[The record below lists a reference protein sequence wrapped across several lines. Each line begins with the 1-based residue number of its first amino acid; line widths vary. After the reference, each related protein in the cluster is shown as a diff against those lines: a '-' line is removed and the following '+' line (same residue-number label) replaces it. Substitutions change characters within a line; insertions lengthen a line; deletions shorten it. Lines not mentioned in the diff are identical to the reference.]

1 MGDKGRL
8 KGEGLR
14 RAGLARELR
23 CERGRDADRVRER
36 GRDADRVRERGR
48 DADRD
53 LDLDLDLDDRRGNAA
68 GDRKP
73 GKGESKVGK
82 EGDLDRDGRGEAAG
96 EPGGPCGEG
105 SPTII
110 CP

>member
-36 GRDADRVRERGR
+36 GRDADR
-48 DADRD
+48 D
-53 LDLDLDLDDRRGNAA
+53 LDLDLDLDDRRGDAA